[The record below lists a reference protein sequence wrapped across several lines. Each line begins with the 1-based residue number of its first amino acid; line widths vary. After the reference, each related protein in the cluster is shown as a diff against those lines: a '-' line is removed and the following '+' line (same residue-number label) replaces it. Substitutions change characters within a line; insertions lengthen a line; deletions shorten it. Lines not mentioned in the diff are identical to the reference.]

1 MKKAYNTAESELPDF
16 LSGDGKIINLS
27 YRRLKSSDLKEL
39 FNKVENP
46 DKVIELN
53 LYDNRLT
60 DISEIKRFKN
70 LKRLYLDYNGNLE
83 DISALQNLNN
93 LKYLSLCY
101 NKITDISALQNLNN
115 LNTLDIR
122 YNKITNILALENL
135 IRLDVLDIGY
145 NKITNIS
152 SLKNLIRL
160 NVLNIGYNNI
170 KDISALKNLKKL
182 KSLNLNNLQLEPDQ
196 IKYIKDLKLVQ
207 LFGKGAFKSDVL
219 KQLNKNVTI
228 YL

>member
-1 MKKAYNTAESELPDF
+1 MKKAYKTAESELPDF

-70 LKRLYLDYNGNLE
+70 LKRLFLDYNDITDISGVKSLIKLRELYLHSNKLK
-83 DISALQNLNN
+83 DISALQYLNN
-93 LKYLSLCY
+93 LNVLDIRY
-101 NKITDISALQNLNN
+101 NKITDISALKDLTR
-115 LNTLDIR
+115 L
-122 YNKITNILALENL
+122 NILN
-135 IRLDVLDIGY
+135 IGY
-145 NKITNIS
+145 NKIT
-152 SLKNLIRL
+152 
-160 NVLNIGYNNI
+160 
-170 KDISALKNLKKL
+170 DISALENLKRL
-182 KSLNLNNLQLEPDQ
+182 KSLNLNNLQLEHGQ

-207 LFGKGAFKSDVL
+207 LFGNKAFKSDDL
-219 KQLNKNVTI
+219 SQLNKNVTI